1 MYVICYG
8 KSPKA
13 LATGQ
18 KLISEIGGRYVTGTE
33 LITGSF
39 VLAEGE
45 TNCAIVMVLPLEA
58 AVKSMEETITDKTR
72 DLPVIAVSPEGRYAA
87 VLRRGNKPYEKGV
100 DDIYS
105 AVVKALGPFCFSGFE
120 GKAEITSD
128 LSGLVSRYNMTVSNK
143 DIFDKFN
150 EWINEGGKIN
160 VYTDLPIVFADPVID
175 PMSYSLHSYP
185 YDMRDD
191 FIKQYKAAKEG
202 RLEPS
207 VFITCTYL
215 GDEEDDWN
223 LILVP
228 KILSIGIEIKTKSD
242 PDYCRP
248 AIRKS
253 LINHLLNP
261 EAVAK
266 VASTYSARESD
277 IITGLADELNAE
289 LVTFDSDKRAK
300 AKIPMEMTFSPEKRT
315 DTATALAFL
324 ASSEGAL
331 TIRRSTSV
339 RGLVISVAIAK
350 ENIILP

>member
-1 MYVICYG
+1 MENIR
-8 KSPKA
+8 
-13 LATGQ
+13 LAFQGIWGHKMRSVLTMLGIIIGIASIITIVSTIKGTNEQ
-18 KLISEIGGRYVTGTE
+18 IKQNLIGSGSNVVTVQ
-33 LITGSF
+33 LYQ
-39 VLAEGE
+39 
-45 TNCAIVMVLPLEA
+45 N
-58 AVKSMEETITDKTR
+58 
-72 DLPVIAVSPEGRYAA
+72 
-87 VLRRGNKPYEKGV
+87 
-100 DDIYS
+100 
-105 AVVKALGPFCFSGFE
+105 
-120 GKAEITSD
+120 
-128 LSGLVSRYNMTVSNK
+128 
-143 DIFDKFN
+143 
-150 EWINEGGKIN
+150 
-160 VYTDLPIVFADPVID
+160 
-175 PMSYSLHSYP
+175 SYP

-253 LINHLLNP
+253 LVNHLLNP

-277 IITGLADELNAE
+277 IITGLADELGAE

-331 TIRRSTSV
+331 AIRRSTSV
-339 RGLVISVAIAK
+339 RGLVISVAIAR
-350 ENIILP
+350 ENIVLP